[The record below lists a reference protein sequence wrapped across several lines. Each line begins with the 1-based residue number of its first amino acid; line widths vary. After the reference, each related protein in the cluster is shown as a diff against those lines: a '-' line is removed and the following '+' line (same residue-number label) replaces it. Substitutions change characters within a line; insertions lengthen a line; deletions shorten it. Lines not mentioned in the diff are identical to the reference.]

1 MSAATATERAIWPP
15 IWQVRAAWGVLQELP
30 VGARRVGTALVE
42 LLDWTAWSSP
52 EPVACDDTRRGIT
65 RRAIAERAN
74 VSVRTVTR
82 ALSDL
87 RLAGLLTVK
96 TRTWLQSWY
105 ALDAGQLVDR
115 AIAARRATKEART
128 RAVLGVELP
137 AAPPTAAVKSQGAE
151 ALERAAQDR
160 KTRPRWADA
169 SRRPNDLARLAWV
182 YTSVL
187 HPGQPPEHFEGRY
200 AARLE
205 RLRRQHDAMPLETFA
220 EQLAAV
226 AAWVRGEGRIQVPT
240 RTSHVT
246 RPVSAHNALRP
257 AMWERIVDMAVTWWR
272 DYKGDFDP
280 AVVVE
285 GLIAEHGTPASEAAA
300 FALAATARDAQRLT
314 PRQESAVLY
323 ELLRRVPGRP
333 APDEPEA
340 VPEPEPE
347 ARVELDA
354 GLLAK
359 LALCVPEIEGYV
371 AELGELAPLPGFDA
385 PLPFQERRAAGSQR
399 RLRGLLAD
407 ECGQWL
413 QAAGELLATP
423 TEGSPARLHD
433 LAEALSRL
441 RELHGRLAR

>member
-1 MSAATATERAIWPP
+1 MSAAATQRPIWPP
-15 IWQVRAAWGVLQELP
+15 IWQVRAAWGALVELP

-74 VSVRTVTR
+74 VSTRTVTR
-82 ALSDL
+82 ALADL

-105 ALDAGQLVDR
+105 ALDAESLVDR
-115 AIAARRATKEART
+115 ALAARRAAKDARV

-137 AAPPTAAVKSQGAE
+137 AAPPAAVVKSKGAE
-151 ALERAAQDR
+151 ALERAAQER
-160 KTRPRWADA
+160 HGRPRWADA
-169 SRRPNDLARLAWV
+169 SKRPNDLARLAWV
-182 YTSVL
+182 YTSAL
-187 HPGQPPEHFEGRY
+187 HPGQAPELFEGRY

-205 RLRRQHDAMPLETFA
+205 KLRRQHCTMPVETFA
-220 EQLAAV
+220 EQLSAV

-246 RPVSAHNALRP
+246 RTVHAADALRP
-257 AMWERIVDMAVTWWR
+257 AMWARIVDTAVTWWR

-280 AVVVE
+280 GAMVE
-285 GLIAEHGTPASEAAA
+285 ALVSEHGVPCLEAQA
-300 FALAATARDAQRLT
+300 FNLAALARDKHRLT
-314 PRQESAVLY
+314 ERQESAVLY
-323 ELLRRVPGRP
+323 ELLQRVPGRLR
-333 APDEPEA
+333 ADEPEA

-347 ARVELDA
+347 ARVELDP

-371 AELGELAPLPGFDA
+371 AELGELAPLPGIDA
-385 PLPFQERRAAGSQR
+385 PLPFQERKAAGSQR
-399 RLRGLLAD
+399 RLRGLLSD
-407 ECGQWL
+407 ECAQWL
-413 QAAGELLATP
+413 QAAGELLAAP
-423 TEGSPARLHD
+423 AEGSPARLHD